1 MEKKWVY
8 GMKLRKKEIFYLSLS
23 KRLHLNNKVL
33 PIVVRLKSE

>member
-8 GMKLRKKEIFYLSLS
+8 GMKLRKKKIFYFNFS

>member
-8 GMKLRKKEIFYLSLS
+8 GIKLRKKELFYSKFS
-23 KRLHLNNKVL
+23 KRLYLNNKVL

>member
-8 GMKLRKKEIFYLSLS
+8 GIKLRKKELFYSKFS
-23 KRLHLNNKVL
+23 KRLCLNNKVL